1 MCKGHLIIIYAQET
15 YYLHIRVQPTVS
27 ITAAQHVC
35 APVSSPSAPHVV
47 KYQNCQVSPIKVNR
61 SRDRQ
66 RTQMHTQVNRHP
78 IKQQLHQTAV

>member
-1 MCKGHLIIIYAQET
+1 MCKKA
-15 YYLHIRVQPTVS
+15 YYLHIRVQLTVS
-27 ITAAQHVC
+27 NTAAQHVC
-35 APVSSPSAPHVV
+35 ALVSSPSAPQVV
-47 KYQNCQVSPIKVNR
+47 KYQSCQASPMRVNQ